1 MAIEFRCPQCSALL
15 RTPDESAGK
24 KAKCPQC
31 GTIAEIP
38 AQSEPPTGSVAVPAS
53 LGEALPSAI
62 ESGNPFGDQV
72 PRAATPPYPQLESAN
87 PYASPGAAD
96 AVFGNEAFGQWEM
109 QPTRIQFD
117 ELLRRTWQIFSANF
131 GPCALVGLVMLAILI
146 GVQVVSMGMGFAA
159 QASGEQVI
167 VIAFQVF
174 NQGISFLLQTWL
186 SLGIAYFGLKLAR
199 TGRAEISDF
208 FGIGRFYLR
217 GLGTTL
223 LIALLVVGAFVMCA
237 LPALGVLLA
246 QGGPAAVE
254 NNPVPMIVAGVLGV
268 LAAMI
273 AAFWIT
279 LRVYLGFPFILDRN
293 MGVFEALSQSATYMR
308 GNKLVMFAVLLI
320 VGMASGLFTCV
331 TCYIGIIFVYPFG
344 GILTAVAYLMATG
357 QQRTGPK
364 GM

>member
-31 GTIAEIP
+31 GTVAEIP
-38 AQSEPPTGSVAVPAS
+38 ARSEPPTGSVAVPAT
-53 LGEALPSAI
+53 LGEALPSAA

-72 PRAATPPYPQLESAN
+72 PRAATSPYPELESAN

-96 AVFGNEAFGQWEM
+96 AVFGNEAFGQAEM

-131 GPCALVGLVMLAILI
+131 GPCALVGLVIIAIVI
-146 GVQVVSMGMGFAA
+146 GVQIVSTGMGLAA
-159 QASGEQVI
+159 QASGEPVI
-167 VIAFQVF
+167 VIAFQFF
-174 NQGISFLLQTWL
+174 NQLISFLLQTWV

-208 FGIGRFYLR
+208 FAVGPFYLR
-217 GLGTTL
+217 GLGMTF
-223 LIALLVVGAFVMCA
+223 LIALLVVGVIVACA

-246 QGGPAAVE
+246 QGGPSGVE
-254 NNPVPMIVAGVLGV
+254 DNPVPIIVAGVLGV
-268 LAAMI
+268 LAAI
-273 AAFWIT
+273 GLASWIT
-279 LRVYLGFPFILDRN
+279 LRLYLGFPFVLDRN
-293 MGVFEALSQSATYMR
+293 MGVFEALRNSDTYMS
-308 GNKLVMFAVLLI
+308 GNKLIMFAVLLI
-320 VGMASGLFTCV
+320 VGLASGLFTCV
-331 TCYIGIIFVYPFG
+331 TCYVGIILVYPFG

-357 QQRTGPK
+357 QLRVPAK
-364 GM
+364 GV